1 MEKRKNMLALY
12 ITIPMAM
19 MLAGLALFVFLKS
32 MKNGQFEDI
41 EGPKYRMFFE
51 EEFPKKK

>member
-41 EGPKYRMFFE
+41 ERPKYRMFFE

>member
-1 MEKRKNMLALY
+1 MLALY

-41 EGPKYRMFFE
+41 ERPKYRMFFE